1 LRYDP
6 EGIGPAAA
14 ERESMGDT
22 VAKRIDS
29 TAGSVDRRK
38 FLKGAAGAAGAAGA
52 IVTGTATGQS
62 APAASRP
69 GVARP
74 TEADARAD
82 FVPPEPSVGAQFIRR
97 PGSDYMVDVLKTL
110 DFDYVAVNPGSAFE
124 GLHESIINHGGNRT
138 PEILTVL
145 HEEAGAAIAH
155 GYAKAAGKPMMT
167 LMHGTV
173 GLLHASMGL
182 FQAWCDRVPVYA
194 IVGHNRNP
202 TSVVNRPHSAQDM
215 GAIVRDFMKMD
226 DEPTNL
232 EVFGNIA
239 MRAYTIGRTPPM
251 GPTLLVVDSELQ
263 EAPIADPARLAIPRL
278 SMPSIPQGES
288 GAVREAAR
296 LLAAAERPLIR
307 TGKLARTAAGWD
319 RLVELAELLQAPVD
333 VGGYASW
340 QDFPSWH
347 ALYGSGGPEYR
358 PDVILGLEL
367 NDMTASVRAV
377 RATGGR
383 TISICSE
390 YLSQGHNIH
399 DFGNYSEVDVAIAA
413 DGEATLPSLIEEIR
427 KQGSGNAARLRSA
440 RGAQIAAAHKTIR
453 ESEID
458 AARYGWNG
466 SPISVP
472 RMVAELGRQIQNDDW
487 AIVSGH
493 QFTGQ
498 WQRRLLNHDKHYRYN
513 GDCGGFGIGY
523 DTPASVGG
531 ALAHREHGRL
541 SIGIVGDGDFNF
553 VGAGALWTAAHHKI
567 PLLLIVHNNRAYHAE
582 VMLVQRVAARR
593 GRGNDNVDIGNVIRD
608 PAPDYAKIAQ
618 GYGIHAEGPIEDPAA
633 LAPALERALA
643 RVRAGE
649 PALIDVVS
657 QPR

>member
-1 LRYDP
+1 
-6 EGIGPAAA
+6 
-14 ERESMGDT
+14 M
-22 VAKRIDS
+22 AKRVDS
-29 TAGSVDRRK
+29 ASTGSVDRRE
-38 FLKGAAGAAGAAGA
+38 FLKGAAAGAAGAAGA
-52 IVTGTATGQS
+52 IVTGP
-62 APAASRP
+62 APAQQAAPANQRP
-69 GVARP
+69 GVTRP

-82 FVPPEPSVGAQFIRR
+82 FVPPEPRVDARFIRN
-97 PGSDYMVDVLKTL
+97 PGSDYMVDVLKAL

-124 GLHESIINHGGNRT
+124 GLHESLINHGGNRK

-145 HEEAGAAIAH
+145 HEEAGAAMAH

-173 GLLHASMGL
+173 GLLHAGMGL
-182 FQAWCDRVPVYA
+182 FHAWCDRVPVFA
-194 IVGHNRNP
+194 IVGQPRNP
-202 TSVVNRPHSAQDM
+202 TSVINRPHSAQDM
-215 GAIVRDFMKMD
+215 GSIVRDFMKMD

-232 EVFGNIA
+232 DVFANIA
-239 MRAYTIGRTPPM
+239 MRAYTIGLTPPR
-251 GPTLLVVDSELQ
+251 GPTLLVIDSELQ
-263 EAPIADPARLAIPRL
+263 EAPIPDPSKLTIPRL
-278 SMPSIPQGES
+278 SMPSIPQGDS
-288 GAVREAAR
+288 GAVKEAAR
-296 LLAAAERPLIR
+296 LLVSAERPLIR
-307 TGKLARTAAGWD
+307 TGKLARTSAGWD

-333 VGGYASW
+333 VGGYGSW

-347 ALYGSGGPEYR
+347 ALYGSGGADYR
-358 PDVILGLEL
+358 PDVILGLEI
-367 NDMTASVRAV
+367 NDMTPSVRAV
-377 RATGGR
+377 RATGGK

-413 DGEATLPSLIEEIR
+413 DGEVTLPSLIEEVR
-427 KQGSGNAARLRSA
+427 KQSTGNAQRLRTA
-440 RGAQIAAAHKTIR
+440 RGAQVAAAHKSIR

-458 AARYGWNG
+458 AARYGWNS
-466 SPISVP
+466 SPVSVP
-472 RMVAELGRQIQNDDW
+472 RLVAELGRQIQNDDW

-498 WQRRLLNHDKHYRYN
+498 WQRRLLNHDKFYRYN
-513 GDCGGFGIGY
+513 GDSGGFGIGY

-541 SIGIVGDGDFNF
+541 PIAIVGDGDFNF

-582 VMLVQRVAARR
+582 VMLVQRTAARR
-593 GRGNDNVDIGNVIRD
+593 GRGNDKVDIGNVIRD

-618 GYGIHAEGPIEDPAA
+618 GYGIYAEGPIADPTA
-633 LAPALERALA
+633 LGPALERALA

-649 PALIDVVS
+649 PALLDVIS
-657 QPR
+657 QPRGPT

>member
-1 LRYDP
+1 M
-6 EGIGPAAA
+6 G
-14 ERESMGDT
+14 ERNDDT
-22 VAKRIDS
+22 VKPA
-29 TAGSVDRRK
+29 VDRRS
-38 FLKGAAGAAGAAGA
+38 FLKGAAAGAAGAASA
-52 IVTGTATGQS
+52 IVARTGAAQQAGAGATRAGL
-62 APAASRP
+62 
-69 GVARP
+69 ARP

-82 FVPPEPSVGAQFIRR
+82 FVPPEPRIGAQFIRH
-97 PGSDYMVDVLKTL
+97 PGSDYMVDVLKAL

-124 GLHESIINHGGNRT
+124 GIHESLINHGGNRK

-145 HEEAGAAIAH
+145 HEEAGAAMAH

-202 TSVVNRPHSAQDM
+202 TSTVNRPHSAQDM
-215 GAIVRDFMKMD
+215 GALVRDFMKMD

-232 EVFGNIA
+232 DVFASSA

-251 GPTLLVVDSELQ
+251 GPTLLVVDSQLQ
-263 EAPIADPARLAIPRL
+263 EAPIPDPSRLTIPRL
-278 SMPSIPQGES
+278 SMPSVPQGDTN
-288 GAVREAAR
+288 AVREAAR
-296 LLAAAERPLIR
+296 LLVAAERPLIR
-307 TGKLARTAAGWD
+307 IGKLARTPAGWD
-319 RLVELAELLQAPVD
+319 RMIELAELLQAPVD
-333 VGGYASW
+333 VGGYGSW

-347 ALYGSGGPEYR
+347 ALYGSGGPDYR

-367 NDMTASVRAV
+367 NDMTASVRDV
-377 RATGGR
+377 RATGGK

-399 DFGNYSEVDVAIAA
+399 DYGNYAEVDLPIAG
-413 DGEATLPSLIEEIR
+413 DGEATLPALIEEIR
-427 KQGSGNAARLRSA
+427 RQSGSNAARARAA
-440 RGAQIAAAHKTIR
+440 RGRAIAEAHKAIR
-453 ESEID
+453 ERELD
-458 AARYGWNG
+458 DARYGWNN

-472 RMVAELGRQIQNDDW
+472 RMIAELGRQIQNDDW

-493 QFTGQ
+493 QFTGN
-498 WQRRLLNHDKHYRYN
+498 WQRRLLNHDKFHRYN

-553 VGAGALWTAAHHKI
+553 VGPGALWTAAHHKI
-567 PLLLIVHNNRAYHAE
+567 PLLLIIHNNRAYHAE
-582 VMLVQRVAARR
+582 VMLVQRTAARR
-593 GRGNDNVDIGNVIRD
+593 GRGNANVDIGNVITD

-618 GYGIHAEGPIEDPAA
+618 AYGVYAEGPIADPNE
-633 LAPALERALA
+633 LAPALKRALA

-649 PALIDVVS
+649 PALLDVVS

>member
-1 LRYDP
+1 LQ
-6 EGIGPAAA
+6 GAAA
-14 ERESMGDT
+14 S
-22 VAKRIDS
+22 
-29 TAGSVDRRK
+29 
-38 FLKGAAGAAGAAGA
+38 AAGAASALVGEGAAA
-52 IVTGTATGQS
+52 QQAT
-62 APAASRP
+62 PAATRS
-69 GVARP
+69 VARP
-74 TEADARAD
+74 TEADGRAD
-82 FVPPEPSVGAQFIRR
+82 FVPPEPSTDARYIQH
-97 PGSDYMVDVLKTL
+97 PASDHMVDVFKAL
-110 DFDYVAVNPGSAFE
+110 DFEYAAVNPGSAFE
-124 GLHESIINHGGNRT
+124 GIHESLINHGGNRK

-182 FQAWCDRVPVYA
+182 FQAWCDRVPVFGV
-194 IVGHNRNP
+194 VGHNRNP
-202 TSVVNRPHSAQDM
+202 TSNVNRPHSAQDM

-226 DEPTNL
+226 DEPTNID
-232 EVFGNIA
+232 VFGNVA
-239 MRAYTIGRTPPM
+239 MRAYTFGRTPPM

-263 EAPIADPARLAIPRL
+263 ESAVADPSKLSVPRL
-278 SMPSIPQGES
+278 IMPSIPQGDS

-296 LLAAAERPLIR
+296 LLIAAERPLIR
-307 TGKLARTAAGWD
+307 TGKLGRTSAGWD
-319 RLVELAELLQAPVD
+319 LVIELAELLQAPVD
-333 VGGYASW
+333 VGGYGSW

-347 ALYGSGGPEYR
+347 ALYGSGGPDYR

-377 RATGGR
+377 RASNGK

-399 DFGNYSEVDVAIAA
+399 DFGNYSEVDVPIAA
-413 DGEATLPSLIEEIR
+413 DGEATLPALIEEIR
-427 KQGSGNAARLRSA
+427 KQSPGNAARARTARSA
-440 RGAQIAAAHKTIR
+440 QVAAAHKAIR
-453 ESEID
+453 EREID
-458 AARYGWNG
+458 DARYGWNS

-472 RMVAELGRQIQNDDW
+472 RMIAELGRQIQNDDW

-531 ALAHREHGRL
+531 ALAHRAHGRL

-582 VMLVQRVAARR
+582 VMLVQRTAARR
-593 GRGNDNVDIGNVIRD
+593 GRGNANVDIGNVIRD

-618 GYGIHAEGPIEDPAA
+618 GFGVYAEGPIADPTA

-649 PALIDVVS
+649 PALLDVIS

>member
-1 LRYDP
+1 
-6 EGIGPAAA
+6 
-14 ERESMGDT
+14 M
-22 VAKRIDS
+22 
-29 TAGSVDRRK
+29 
-38 FLKGAAGAAGAAGA
+38 
-52 IVTGTATGQS
+52 
-62 APAASRP
+62 
-69 GVARP
+69 
-74 TEADARAD
+74 
-82 FVPPEPSVGAQFIRR
+82 
-97 PGSDYMVDVLKTL
+97 
-110 DFDYVAVNPGSAFE
+110 
-124 GLHESIINHGGNRT
+124 
-138 PEILTVL
+138 
-145 HEEAGAAIAH
+145 
-155 GYAKAAGKPMMT
+155 
-167 LMHGTV
+167 
-173 GLLHASMGL
+173 
-182 FQAWCDRVPVYA
+182 
-194 IVGHNRNP
+194 
-202 TSVVNRPHSAQDM
+202 
-215 GAIVRDFMKMD
+215 
-226 DEPTNL
+226 
-232 EVFGNIA
+232 
-239 MRAYTIGRTPPM
+239 
-251 GPTLLVVDSELQ
+251 
-263 EAPIADPARLAIPRL
+263 
-278 SMPSIPQGES
+278 PQGDS

-296 LLAAAERPLIR
+296 LLANAERPLIR
-307 TGKLARTAAGWD
+307 TGKLARTSAGWD
-319 RLVELAELLQAPVD
+319 RLIELAELLQAPVD

-347 ALYGSGGPEYR
+347 ALYGTGGPGYR

-377 RATGGR
+377 GGTGGK

-399 DFGNYSEVDVAIAA
+399 DFGSYSEVDVAIAA
-413 DGEATLPSLIEEIR
+413 DGEATLPSLIDEIR
-427 KQGSGNAARLRSA
+427 KQSTGNAARLRTA
-440 RGAQIAAAHKTIR
+440 RGEQIATAHKAVR

-458 AARYGWNG
+458 AARFGWN
-466 SPISVP
+466 SNPISVP

-498 WQRRLLNHDKHYRYN
+498 WQRRLLNHDKFYRYN

-553 VGAGALWTAAHHKI
+553 VGPGALWTAAHHKI

-582 VMLVQRVAARR
+582 VMLVQRTAARR

-649 PALIDVVS
+649 PALLDVVS

>member
-1 LRYDP
+1 LGDAVTKSVD
-6 EGIGPAAA
+6 GPPT
-14 ERESMGDT
+14 S
-22 VAKRIDS
+22 
-29 TAGSVDRRK
+29 SVDRRR
-38 FLKGAAGAAGAAGA
+38 FLKGAAAGAAGVASA
-52 IVTGTATGQS
+52 IVSTTATAQQ
-62 APAASRP
+62 APANARP
-69 GVARP
+69 AVARP

-82 FVPPEPSVGAQFIRR
+82 FVPPEPRSDARFIRH
-97 PGSDYMVDVLKTL
+97 PGSDYMVDVLRAL

-124 GLHESIINHGGNRT
+124 GLHESIINHGGNRK

-182 FQAWCDRVPVYA
+182 FQAWCDRVPIFA
-194 IVGHNRNP
+194 IVGHARNP

-215 GAIVRDFMKMD
+215 GSIVRDFMKMD

-232 EVFGNIA
+232 DVFANIA

-263 EAPIADPARLAIPRL
+263 EAPIADPTKLSIPRL
-278 SMPSIPQGES
+278 AMPSMPQGDS

-296 LLAAAERPLIR
+296 LLANAERPLIR
-307 TGKLARTAAGWD
+307 TGKLARTSAGWD
-319 RLVELAELLQAPVD
+319 RLIELAELLQAPVD
-333 VGGYASW
+333 VGGYGSW

-347 ALYGSGGPEYR
+347 ALYGAGGADYR

-377 RATGGR
+377 RAAGGK

-413 DGEATLPSLIEEIR
+413 DGEATLPALIEEIR
-427 KQGSGNAARLRSA
+427 RQSSSNAARLRTA
-440 RGAQIAAAHKTIR
+440 RGAQIAAAHKAIR
-453 ESEID
+453 EREID
-458 AARYGWNG
+458 DARYGWNG

-498 WQRRLLNHDKHYRYN
+498 WQRRLLNHDKFYRYN

-531 ALAHREHGRL
+531 ALAHREQGRL
-541 SIGIVGDGDFNF
+541 PIGIVGDGDFNF

-582 VMLVQRVAARR
+582 VMLVQRTAARR

-618 GYGIHAEGPIEDPAA
+618 GYGVYAEGPIADPSA

-649 PALIDVVS
+649 PALLDVVS

>member
-1 LRYDP
+1 
-6 EGIGPAAA
+6 
-14 ERESMGDT
+14 MGEI
-22 VAKRIDS
+22 VAKRVEDTS
-29 TAGSVDRRK
+29 TGSVDRRN
-38 FLKGAAGAAGAAGA
+38 FLKGAAASAAGAAGA
-52 IVTGTATGQS
+52 IVSGAGTAQQAS
-62 APAASRP
+62 PAARP

-74 TEADARAD
+74 TEADGRAD
-82 FVPPEPSVGAQFIRR
+82 FVPPEPRAGAQFIQH
-97 PGSDYMVDVLKTL
+97 PGSDYMVDVLKAL

-124 GLHESIINHGGNRT
+124 GLHESLINHGGNRK

-182 FQAWCDRVPVYA
+182 FQAWCDRVPVFA
-194 IVGHNRNP
+194 IVGHARNP

-232 EVFGNIA
+232 DVFANIA

-251 GPTLLVVDSELQ
+251 GPTLLVVDSG
-263 EAPIADPARLAIPRL
+263 APGRAGRGSAADSRSRGSRCRAFRKATRA
-278 SMPSIPQGES
+278 PSAKRRGCS
-288 GAVREAAR
+288 RR
-296 LLAAAERPLIR
+296 AERPLIR
-307 TGKLARTAAGWD
+307 TGKLARTSAGWD
-319 RLVELAELLQAPVD
+319 RLIELAELLQAPVD

-347 ALYGSGGPEYR
+347 ALYGAGGPDYR

-377 RATGGR
+377 RATGGK

-413 DGEATLPSLIEEIR
+413 DGEATLPALIDEIR
-427 KQGSGNAARLRSA
+427 RQSGGNAARLRAA
-440 RGAQIAAAHKTIR
+440 RGTQIGTAHKAIR
-453 ESEID
+453 EREID
-458 AARYGWNG
+458 DARYGWNG

-498 WQRRLLNHDKHYRYN
+498 WQRRLLNHDKFYRYN

-618 GYGIHAEGPIEDPAA
+618 GYGVYAEGPIADPAA

-649 PALIDVVS
+649 PALLDVIS

>member
-1 LRYDP
+1 VVKPVD
-6 EGIGPAAA
+6 EAPAAA
-14 ERESMGDT
+14 
-22 VAKRIDS
+22 
-29 TAGSVDRRK
+29 VDRRS
-38 FLKGAAGAAGAAGA
+38 FLRGAVGAAGVAGALVGGE
-52 IVTGTATGQS
+52 GTAQTA
-62 APAASRP
+62 APRP
-69 GVARP
+69 AVARP
-74 TEADARAD
+74 TEADASAD
-82 FVPPEPSVGAQFIRR
+82 FVPPEVRASASFIEH
-97 PGSDYMVDVLKTL
+97 PGSDYMLDVLKAL
-110 DFDYVAVNPGSAFE
+110 DFDYAAVNPGSAFE
-124 GLHESIINHGGNRT
+124 GLHESIINHGSNRK

-155 GYAKAAGKPMMT
+155 GYAKAAGKPMLT

-182 FQAWCDRVPVYA
+182 FQAWCDRVPVFG
-194 IVGHNRNP
+194 IVGHARNP

-215 GAIVRDFMKMD
+215 GSIVRDFMKMD
-226 DEPTNL
+226 DEPTSL
-232 EVFGNIA
+232 DVFANIA

-263 EAPIADPARLAIPRL
+263 EAPIADVARLQVPRL

-288 GAVREAAR
+288 SAVREAAR
-296 LLAAAERPLIR
+296 LLATAERPLIR
-307 TGKLARTAAGWD
+307 TGKLARTSAGWD
-319 RLVELAELLQAPVD
+319 RIIELAELLQAPVD
-333 VGGYASW
+333 VGTYGSW

-347 ALYGSGGPEYR
+347 ALYGSGGPAYR

-367 NDMTASVRAV
+367 NDMSASVRAV
-377 RATGGR
+377 RAAGGK

-390 YLSQGHNIH
+390 YLAQGHNIH
-399 DFGNYSEVDVAIAA
+399 DFGTYSEVDVPIAA
-413 DGEATLPSLIEEIR
+413 DGEATLPALIDEIR
-427 KQGSGNAARLRSA
+427 RQSAGNVTRARTA
-440 RGAQIAAAHKTIR
+440 RGNEIAAAHKVIR
-453 ESEID
+453 EREID
-458 AARYGWNG
+458 DARYGWNS

-493 QFTGQ
+493 QFTGT
-498 WQRRLLNHDKHYRYN
+498 WQRRLLNHDRFYRYN

-531 ALAHREHGRL
+531 ALAHKAHGRL
-541 SIGIVGDGDFNF
+541 AVGIVGDGDFNF

-567 PLLLIVHNNRAYHAE
+567 PLLLVIHNNRAYHAE
-582 VMLVQRVAARR
+582 VMLVQRTAARR
-593 GRGNDNVDIGNVIRD
+593 GRGNANVDIGNVIRD

-618 GYGIHAEGPIEDPAA
+618 GFGVYAEGPIADPAA
-633 LAPALERALA
+633 LAPAFERALA

-649 PALIDVVS
+649 PALVDVIS

>member
-1 LRYDP
+1 
-6 EGIGPAAA
+6 
-14 ERESMGDT
+14 MT
-22 VAKRIDS
+22 KRVDS
-29 TAGSVDRRK
+29 TSTGSVDRRE
-38 FLKGAAGAAGAAGA
+38 FLKGAAAGAAGAAGA
-52 IVTGTATGQS
+52 IVSGTASSQQ
-62 APAASRP
+62 APANARP
-69 GVARP
+69 AVTRP

-82 FVPPEPSVGAQFIRR
+82 FVPPEPRVDARFIRH
-97 PGSDYMVDVLKTL
+97 PGSDYMVDVLKAL

-124 GLHESIINHGGNRT
+124 GLHESIINHGGNRK

-145 HEEAGAAIAH
+145 HEEAGAAMAH

-173 GLLHASMGL
+173 GLLHAGMGL
-182 FQAWCDRVPVYA
+182 FHAWCDRVPVFA
-194 IVGHNRNP
+194 IVGQPRNP
-202 TSVVNRPHSAQDM
+202 TSVINRPHSAQDM
-215 GAIVRDFMKMD
+215 GSIARDFMKMD

-232 EVFGNIA
+232 DVFANIA
-239 MRAYTIGRTPPM
+239 MRAYTIGMTPPR
-251 GPTLLVVDSELQ
+251 GPTLLVIDSELQ
-263 EAPIADPARLAIPRL
+263 EAAIPDPSKLTIPRL
-278 SMPSIPQGES
+278 SMPSMPQGDS
-288 GAVREAAR
+288 AAVKEAAR
-296 LLAAAERPLIR
+296 LLATAERPLIR
-307 TGKLARTAAGWD
+307 TGKLARTSAGWD
-319 RLVELAELLQAPVD
+319 RLLELAELLQAPVD
-333 VGGYASW
+333 VGGYGSW

-347 ALYGSGGPEYR
+347 ALYGSGGADYR
-358 PDVILGLEL
+358 PDVILGLEI
-367 NDMTASVRAV
+367 NDMTPSVRQL
-377 RATGGR
+377 RAAGGK

-427 KQGSGNAARLRSA
+427 KQSTGNATRLRTA
-440 RGAQIAAAHKTIR
+440 RGAQIAAAHKAIR

-458 AARYGWNG
+458 AARYGWNS
-466 SPISVP
+466 SPVSVP

-498 WQRRLLNHDKHYRYN
+498 WQRRLLNHDKFYRYN
-513 GDCGGFGIGY
+513 GDSGGFGIGY

-541 SIGIVGDGDFNF
+541 PIAIVGDGDFNF

-567 PLLLIVHNNRAYHAE
+567 PLLVIVHNNRAYHAE
-582 VMLVQRVAARR
+582 VMLVQRTASRR
-593 GRGNDNVDIGNVIRD
+593 GRGNDMVDIGNVIRD

-618 GYGIHAEGPIEDPAA
+618 GYGIYAEGPIADPTA
-633 LAPALERALA
+633 LGPALERALA

-649 PALIDVVS
+649 PALLDVVS
-657 QPR
+657 QPRGPT

>member
-1 LRYDP
+1 
-6 EGIGPAAA
+6 
-14 ERESMGDT
+14 
-22 VAKRIDS
+22 VAKEADDS
-29 TAGSVDRRK
+29 AKGAVDRRS
-38 FLKGAAGAAGAAGA
+38 FLKGAAVGAAGAAGALVSSPGSAQRAGA
-52 IVTGTATGQS
+52 TQS
-62 APAASRP
+62 
-69 GVARP
+69 VARP

-82 FVPPEPSVGAQFIRR
+82 FVPPEPRIGASFIRN
-97 PGSDYMVDVLKTL
+97 PASDHMVDVFKALG
-110 DFDYVAVNPGSAFE
+110 FDYVAVNPGSAFE
-124 GLHESIINHGGNRT
+124 GIHESLINHGGNRK

-145 HEEAGAAIAH
+145 HEEAGAAMSH

-182 FQAWCDRVPVYA
+182 FQAWSDRVPVFGV
-194 IVGHNRNP
+194 VGHNRNP
-202 TSVVNRPHSAQDM
+202 TSVINRPHSAQDM
-215 GAIVRDFMKMD
+215 GSIVRDFMKMD
-226 DEPTNL
+226 DEPTEIEL
-232 EVFGNIA
+232 FGNIA
-239 MRAYTIGRTPPM
+239 MRAYTLGRTPPM

-263 EAPIADPARLAIPRL
+263 ESAVPDPSKLHVPRL
-278 SMPSIPQGES
+278 TMPSFPQGDS

-296 LLAAAERPLIR
+296 LLVAAERPLIR
-307 TGKLARTAAGWD
+307 TGKLGRTAAGWD
-319 RLVELAELLQAPVD
+319 LLVELAELLQAPVD
-333 VGGYASW
+333 VGTYGSW

-347 ALYGSGGPEYR
+347 ALYGAGGPEYR
-358 PDVILGLEL
+358 PDVILGIEI
-367 NDMTASVRAV
+367 NDMTPSVRAV
-377 RATGGR
+377 SATGGK

-413 DGEATLPSLIEEIR
+413 DGEVTLPALIEEIKR
-427 KQGSGNAARLRSA
+427 QSAGSAARARAA
-440 RGAQIAAAHKTIR
+440 RGNLIGVAHKAIR
-453 ESEID
+453 EREID
-458 AARYGWNG
+458 GARYGWNS

-472 RMVAELGRQIQNDDW
+472 RMIAELGRQIRNDDW

-493 QFTGQ
+493 QFTGT

-531 ALAHREHGRL
+531 ALGHKANGRL
-541 SIGIVGDGDFNF
+541 CVGIVGDGDFNF
-553 VGAGALWTAAHHKI
+553 VGPGALWTAAHHKI
-567 PLLLIVHNNRAYHAE
+567 PLLLIIHNNRAYHAE
-582 VMLVQRVAARR
+582 VMLVQRTAARR
-593 GRGNDNVDIGNVIRD
+593 GRGNDQVDIGNVIRD

-618 GYGIHAEGPIEDPAA
+618 GYGVYAEGPISDPNA

-649 PALIDVVS
+649 PALLDVVS

>member
-1 LRYDP
+1 
-6 EGIGPAAA
+6 
-14 ERESMGDT
+14 M
-22 VAKRIDS
+22 AKSVDDNS
-29 TAGSVDRRK
+29 TASVDRRK
-38 FLKGAAGAAGAAGA
+38 FLKGAAAGAAGAAGA
-52 IVTGTATGQS
+52 IVGGTSSAQQN
-62 APAASRP
+62 APASTRS

-74 TEADARAD
+74 TEADGRAD
-82 FVPPEPSVGAQFIRR
+82 FVPPEPPAGAGFIQH
-97 PGSDYMVDVLKTL
+97 PASDYMVDVLKTL

-124 GLHESIINHGGNRT
+124 GLHESLINHGGNRK

-182 FQAWCDRVPVYA
+182 FQAWCDRVPVFA
-194 IVGHNRNP
+194 IVGHARNP

-215 GAIVRDFMKMD
+215 GAIVRDFMKVD

-232 EVFGNIA
+232 DVFANIA

-263 EAPIADPARLAIPRL
+263 ESPIPDPAKLTIPRL
-278 SMPSIPQGES
+278 SMPSVPHGDT

-296 LLAAAERPLIR
+296 LLASAERPLIR
-307 TGKLARTAAGWD
+307 TGKLARTSAGWD
-319 RLVELAELLQAPVD
+319 RLIELAELLQAPVD

-347 ALYGSGGPEYR
+347 ALYGSGGTDYR

-377 RATGGR
+377 RATGGK
-383 TISICSE
+383 TISICAE

-399 DFGNYSEVDVAIAA
+399 DFGSYSEVDVAIAA
-413 DGEATLPSLIEEIR
+413 DGEATLPALINEIR
-427 KQGSGNAARLRSA
+427 NQSAGNAARLRTT
-440 RGAQIAAAHKTIR
+440 RGERIAMAHKAIR

-458 AARYGWNG
+458 AARFGWNS

-498 WQRRLLNHDKHYRYN
+498 WQRRLLNHDKFYRYN

-553 VGAGALWTAAHHKI
+553 VGPGALWTAAHHKI

-582 VMLVQRVAARR
+582 VMLVQRTAARR

-618 GYGIHAEGPIEDPAA
+618 GYGLHAEGPIEDPAA

-649 PALIDVVS
+649 PALLDVVS

>member
-1 LRYDP
+1 
-6 EGIGPAAA
+6 
-14 ERESMGDT
+14 
-22 VAKRIDS
+22 VAKRVDDTS
-29 TAGSVDRRK
+29 TGSVDRRK
-38 FLKGAAGAAGAAGA
+38 FLKGAAAGAAGAAGA
-52 IVTGTATGQS
+52 IVAGPGSAQQ
-62 APAASRP
+62 APAQTRP
-69 GVARP
+69 SVARP
-74 TEADARAD
+74 TEAAGRAD
-82 FVPPEPSVGAQFIRR
+82 YVPPEPSVDTRFIRH
-97 PGSDYMVDVLKTL
+97 PGSDYMVDVLKAL

-124 GLHESIINHGGNRT
+124 GLHESLINHGGNRK

-182 FQAWCDRVPVYA
+182 FQAWCDRVPVFA
-194 IVGHNRNP
+194 IVGQPRNP

-215 GAIVRDFMKMD
+215 GSIVRDFMKMD

-232 EVFGNIA
+232 DVFANIA

-263 EAPIADPARLAIPRL
+263 EEAIPDPSKLTIPRL

-296 LLAAAERPLIR
+296 LLATAERPLIR
-307 TGKLARTAAGWD
+307 TGKLARTSAGWD
-319 RLVELAELLQAPVD
+319 RLIELAELLQAPVD

-347 ALYGSGGPEYR
+347 ALYGSGGADYR

-367 NDMTASVRAV
+367 NDMTASVRGV
-377 RATGGR
+377 RASGGK
-383 TISICSE
+383 TISICAE

-427 KQGSGNAARLRSA
+427 KQSTSNATRLRAAR
-440 RGAQIAAAHKTIR
+440 GVQIAEAHKKIR
-453 ESEID
+453 EAEID
-458 AARYGWNG
+458 SARYGWNS

-472 RMVAELGRQIQNDDW
+472 RMIAELGRQVQNDDW

-541 SIGIVGDGDFNF
+541 PIAVVGDGDFNF

-582 VMLVQRVAARR
+582 VMLVQRTAARR
-593 GRGNDNVDIGNVIRD
+593 GRGNDMVDIGNVIRD

-618 GYGIHAEGPIEDPAA
+618 GYGLHAEGVEDPNA

-649 PALIDVVS
+649 PALLDVIS
-657 QPR
+657 QPRGPT

>member
-1 LRYDP
+1 
-6 EGIGPAAA
+6 
-14 ERESMGDT
+14 
-22 VAKRIDS
+22 VAKRVDS
-29 TAGSVDRRK
+29 TSAGSVDRRE
-38 FLKGAAGAAGAAGA
+38 FLKGAAAGAAGAAGA
-52 IVTGTATGQS
+52 IVTGSASAQQG
-62 APAASRP
+62 APASARP
-69 GVARP
+69 SVARP

-82 FVPPEPSVGAQFIRR
+82 FVPPEPRVDARFIRH
-97 PGSDYMVDVLKTL
+97 PGSDYMVDVLKAL

-124 GLHESIINHGGNRT
+124 GLHESLINHGGNRK

-145 HEEAGAAIAH
+145 HEEAGAAMAH

-182 FQAWCDRVPVYA
+182 FQAWCDRVPVFA
-194 IVGHNRNP
+194 IVGHPRNP

-215 GAIVRDFMKMD
+215 GSIVRDFMKMD
-226 DEPTNL
+226 DEPTNID
-232 EVFGNIA
+232 VFANIA

-263 EAPIADPARLAIPRL
+263 EAPLADPSKLTIPKL
-278 SMPSIPQGES
+278 SMPSMPQGDS
-288 GAVREAAR
+288 AAVKEAAR
-296 LLAAAERPLIR
+296 LLATAERPLIR
-307 TGKLARTAAGWD
+307 TGKLGRTSAGWD
-319 RLVELAELLQAPVD
+319 LAIELAELLQAPVD
-333 VGGYASW
+333 VGGYGSW

-347 ALYGSGGPEYR
+347 ALYGSGGADYR
-358 PDVILGLEL
+358 PDVILGLEI
-367 NDMTASVRAV
+367 NDMTPSVRAV
-377 RATGGR
+377 RASGGK
-383 TISICSE
+383 TISICAE

-427 KQGSGNAARLRSA
+427 KQSPSSAARQRSA
-440 RGAQIAAAHKTIR
+440 RGAQIAAAHKAIR
-453 ESEID
+453 DAEID
-458 AARYGWNG
+458 SARYGWNS

-472 RMVAELGRQIQNDDW
+472 RMIAELGRQIQNDDW

-498 WQRRLLNHDKHYRYN
+498 WQRRLLNHDKFYRYN

-541 SIGIVGDGDFNF
+541 PIAIVGDGDFNF

-567 PLLLIVHNNRAYHAE
+567 PLLVIVHNNRAYHAE
-582 VMLVQRVAARR
+582 VMLVQRTAARR
-593 GRGNDNVDIGNVIRD
+593 GRGNDMVDIGNVIRD

-618 GYGIHAEGPIEDPAA
+618 GYGLHAEGPIADPAA
-633 LAPALERALA
+633 LGPALERALA

-649 PALIDVVS
+649 PALIDVIS
-657 QPR
+657 QPRAPT

>member
-1 LRYDP
+1 
-6 EGIGPAAA
+6 
-14 ERESMGDT
+14 MGDT
-22 VAKRIDS
+22 VAKRVDS
-29 TAGSVDRRK
+29 TSTDSVDRRS
-38 FLKGAAGAAGAAGA
+38 FLKGAAAGAAGAASA
-52 IVTGTATGQS
+52 IVSGTGAAQQS
-62 APAASRP
+62 APSARP
-69 GVARP
+69 AVARP

-82 FVPPEPSVGAQFIRR
+82 FVPPEPRVDARFIQH
-97 PGSDYMVDVLKTL
+97 PGSDYMVDVLKAL

-124 GLHESIINHGGNRT
+124 GIHESLINHSGNRK

-155 GYAKAAGKPMMT
+155 GYGKAAGKPMMT

-182 FQAWCDRVPVYA
+182 FQAWCDRVPIFA

-202 TSVVNRPHSAQDM
+202 TSPVNRPHSAQDM
-215 GAIVRDFMKMD
+215 GSIVRDFMKMD

-263 EAPIADPARLAIPRL
+263 EEPIPDPSKLTVPRL
-278 SMPSIPQGES
+278 SMPSMPQGDPN
-288 GAVREAAR
+288 AVREAAR
-296 LLAAAERPLIR
+296 LLVTAERPLIR
-307 TGKLARTAAGWD
+307 TGKLARTSAGWD
-319 RLVELAELLQAPVD
+319 RLIELAELLQAPVD

-347 ALYGSGGPEYR
+347 ALYGSGGADYR

-377 RATGGR
+377 RAGGGK
-383 TISICSE
+383 TISICAE

-399 DFGNYSEVDVAIAA
+399 DFGNYSEVDVPIAA
-413 DGEATLPSLIEEIR
+413 DGEATLPALIDEIR
-427 KQGSGNAARLRSA
+427 KQSAGNAARARTA
-440 RGAQIAAAHKTIR
+440 RGEQIAAAHKAIR
-453 ESEID
+453 EREID
-458 AARYGWNG
+458 DARYGWNN

-498 WQRRLLNHDKHYRYN
+498 WQRRLLNHDKFYRYN

-553 VGAGALWTAAHHKI
+553 VGPGALWTAAHHKI
-567 PLLLIVHNNRAYHAE
+567 PLLLIIHNNRAYHAE
-582 VMLVQRVAARR
+582 VMLVQRTAARR
-593 GRGNDNVDIGNVIRD
+593 GRGNDKVDIGNVIRD

-618 GYGIHAEGPIEDPAA
+618 GYGVYAEGPIADPAA

-649 PALIDVVS
+649 PALLDVIS

>member
-1 LRYDP
+1 MIVTKRVD
-6 EGIGPAAA
+6 
-14 ERESMGDT
+14 DT
-22 VAKRIDS
+22 AT
-29 TAGSVDRRK
+29 TAVDRRS
-38 FLKGAAGAAGAAGA
+38 FLKGAAAGAAGAAGA
-52 IVTGTATGQS
+52 LVGTAADAQQG
-62 APAASRP
+62 APSTVRP
-69 GVARP
+69 SVARP

-82 FVPPEPSVGAQFIRR
+82 FVPPEPRIGASFIRN
-97 PGSDYMVDVLKTL
+97 PASDHMVDVFKAL

-124 GLHESIINHGGNRT
+124 GIHESLINHGGNRK

-145 HEEAGAAIAH
+145 HEEAGAAMAH

-182 FQAWCDRVPVYA
+182 FQAWCDRVPVFA
-194 IVGHNRNP
+194 VVGHNRNP

-215 GAIVRDFMKMD
+215 GSIVRDFMKMD
-226 DEPTNL
+226 DEPT
-232 EVFGNIA
+232 EIGVFANIA
-239 MRAYTIGRTPPM
+239 MRAYSFGRTPPM

-263 EAPIADPARLAIPRL
+263 EAPIEDPSKLTVPRL
-278 SMPSIPQGES
+278 TMPSLPQGDTA
-288 GAVREAAR
+288 AVREAAR
-296 LLAAAERPLIR
+296 LLVAAERPLIR
-307 TGKLARTAAGWD
+307 PGKLARTPAGWD
-319 RLVELAELLQAPVD
+319 LLVELAELLQAPVD
-333 VGGYASW
+333 VGTYASW

-347 ALYGSGGPEYR
+347 ALYGSGGPDYR

-377 RATGGR
+377 RGSGGK
-383 TISICSE
+383 TISICAE

-413 DGEATLPSLIEEIR
+413 DGEATLPALIEEIKR
-427 KQGSGNAARLRSA
+427 QSPASAARVRTT
-440 RGAQIAAAHKTIR
+440 RGSSIATAHKTIR
-453 ESEID
+453 ERELD
-458 AARYGWNG
+458 DARYGWNS

-472 RMVAELGRQIQNDDW
+472 RMVAELGRQVQNDDW

-493 QFTGQ
+493 QFTGT
-498 WQRRLLNHDKHYRYN
+498 WQRRLLNHDKYYRYN

-531 ALAHREHGRL
+531 ALAHKAQGRL

-553 VGAGALWTAAHHKI
+553 VGPGALWTAAHHKI
-567 PLLLIVHNNRAYHAE
+567 PLLLIIHNNRAYHAE
-582 VMLVQRVAARR
+582 VMLVQRTAARR
-593 GRGNDNVDIGNVIRD
+593 GRGNDQVDIGNVIRD

-618 GYGIHAEGPIEDPAA
+618 GYGVYAEGPISDPNA

-649 PALIDVVS
+649 PALLDVIS